1 VPKELPPQVL
11 MMLEKSDAVEGA
23 EQGRIVVYV
32 QQLSKNY
39 YKSASNKTLTKF
51 MHLSV
56 AVKCWGAQHHDRPA
70 TLIRRMIE
78 LESPF

>member
-1 VPKELPPQVL
+1 

-56 AVKCWGAQHHDRPA
+56 AVKCRSEVLGRA
-70 TLIRRMIE
+70 TSR
-78 LESPF
+78 STCDAH